1 MSKQDDLL
9 EGEMS
14 EVSEPA
20 DIYAAVE
27 ETAQLLD
34 VPCSRDKVQPA
45 LAAFGDG
52 LADGHIVFSMA
63 TGERYKGELA
73 FDFTVPTAAG
83 DPYAIALSNGLVEE
97 TDHPIRTLFSDVRGR
112 CPVDSYGVDYGI
124 VGGFKKTYVSFPLG
138 ELQGLSRLTGIPSM
152 PRALAEH
159 AGFFAS
165 HGLDDRVSAIAI
177 DYAHRT
183 WNVYFSGLP
192 AEFIEPETVLSVLRT
207 FGLPEP
213 SERMMEFIR
222 TSFAM
227 YTTFGWDSSKAE
239 RICFSARSSDP
250 TALPAR
256 YEPQIAKFARN
267 APYTYTGERVL
278 TYAGALS
285 PSEEF
290 YKLASF
296 YQKTSK
302 LSDRVRPAT

>member
-1 MSKQDDLL
+1 
-9 EGEMS
+9 MS
-14 EVSEPA
+14 EASELT
-20 DIYAAVE
+20 DIYSAIE

-52 LADGHIVFSMA
+52 LADAHIVFSMA

-83 DPYAIALSNGLVEE
+83 DPYAIALANGLVDE
-97 TDHPIRTLFSDVRGR
+97 TDHPIRTLFSDIQKR

-124 VGGFKKTYVSFPLG
+124 VGGFKKTYISFPLG
-138 ELQGLSRLTGIPSM
+138 DLQRLSTLAGIPSM

-159 AGFFAS
+159 ADFFAS
-165 HGLDDRVSAIAI
+165 HGLDDKVSAIAI

-183 WNVYFSGLP
+183 WNVYFSGIP
-192 AEFIEPETVLSVLRT
+192 AEVKEPQTLQSVLQK

-213 SERMMEFIR
+213 SEQLMEFIR

-227 YTTFGWDSSKAE
+227 YTTFGWDSTKAE

-250 TALPAR
+250 TELPAQF
-256 YEPQIAKFARN
+256 EPQIGKFAKS

-290 YKLASF
+290 YKLATF